1 MSKKNQNVLRKS
13 AEALQTIAD
22 ELDTLNSYL
31 YGVGV
36 ELADLNS
43 KIDSLKELIETKLKE
58 PLRVTVDTE
67 SLLTT
72 VKKVSEKTKPKEA
85 EIPALIFKPME

>member
-72 VKKVSEKTKPKEA
+72 VKKVS
-85 EIPALIFKPME
+85 